1 MDSLLTASFIA
12 RTGALLVL
20 SLCTFSTAH
29 GALHITEFMA
39 DNGDSNLDGDA
50 FDWIGFSM
58 QGRMPTTSMAPQRS
72 TSALLVELPKGK
84 ARTLSGC
91 AATNAK
97 SNLG

>member
-1 MDSLLTASFIA
+1 MDSLLTA

-39 DNGDSNLDGDA
+39 DNGDSNLEATPSTGLE
-50 FDWIGFSM
+50 FSI
-58 QGRMPTTSMAPQRS
+58 QGRTPTTAMAPQRS
-72 TSALLVELPKGK
+72 PSVLLVQLVKGK

-91 AATNAK
+91 AATDTK

>member
-39 DNGDSNLDGDA
+39 DNGDSNLEA
-50 FDWIGFSM
+50 TPSIGLEFSI
-58 QGRMPTTSMAPQRS
+58 QGRTPTTAMAP
-72 TSALLVELPKGK
+72 
-84 ARTLSGC
+84 
-91 AATNAK
+91 
-97 SNLG
+97 

>member
-50 FDWIGFSM
+50 FDWIGIFNAGADSDNVDGSATVTFCFARRIS
-58 QGRMPTTSMAPQRS
+58 QGQS
-72 TSALLVELPKGK
+72 
-84 ARTLSGC
+84 
-91 AATNAK
+91 
-97 SNLG
+97 

>member
-1 MDSLLTASFIA
+1 MGSLLTASFIA

-50 FDWIGFSM
+50 FDWIGIFNAGSDSDNVDGPATVTFCIARRIS
-58 QGRMPTTSMAPQRS
+58 QGQS
-72 TSALLVELPKGK
+72 
-84 ARTLSGC
+84 
-91 AATNAK
+91 
-97 SNLG
+97 

>member
-50 FDWIGFSM
+50 FDWIGIFNSGLDSDNGDGPATVTFCFTRPIS
-58 QGRMPTTSMAPQRS
+58 QGQS
-72 TSALLVELPKGK
+72 
-84 ARTLSGC
+84 
-91 AATNAK
+91 
-97 SNLG
+97 